1 MIRILDLP
9 QQYEVGIAGIE
20 EQAAVVVLVRR
31 GGASWAEIA
40 DRIADRGSALEVLF
54 DKTRSDGQGALF
66 EIEDDASVL
75 EVALA
80 DLLVWKREG
89 MRLLTVV
96 DDDYPLNLRLV
107 REQPPF
113 LFARGRVLDDV
124 LSVAVVGT
132 RHPSDAGI
140 RHATEI
146 ARGLAERGVTVA
158 SGLAQGIDTA
168 AHTAALA
175 VGGRTVAVIGTGLRR
190 VYPPQNG
197 ALQQRIAEEGLV
209 LSQFWPDAP
218 PTKHSFP
225 MRNAIMSGYCLATVV
240 IEALEKSGARMQA
253 RLALEH
259 GRHVFLMRSL
269 LEHEWARRYASLP
282 NTTVID
288 NAQQVFDALEALRP
302 VAADKLIWA

>member
-1 MIRILDLP
+1 MI
-9 QQYEVGIAGIE
+9 GIE
-20 EQAAVVVLVRR
+20 ERAAVVVLVRR
-31 GGASWAEIA
+31 GGGSWPEIA
-40 DRIADRGSALEVLF
+40 DRIAAKGSALALLHDDLDEA
-54 DKTRSDGQGALF
+54 GQGALF
-66 EIEDDASVL
+66 EVHDSAAELSDAIEDVRTW
-75 EVALA
+75 ET
-80 DLLVWKREG
+80 EG
-89 MRLLTVV
+89 MRLLTVL
-96 DDDYPLNLRLV
+96 DPDYPLNLRLV

-113 LFARGRVLDDV
+113 LFARGNVIDDE

-132 RHPSDAGI
+132 RQPSDRGV
-140 RHATEI
+140 RYATDI

-168 AHTAALA
+168 AHKAALG

-190 VYPPQNG
+190 YYPAPN
-197 ALQQRIAEEGLV
+197 AWLQRRISDDGLV

-218 PTKHSFP
+218 PTKQSFP
-225 MRNAIMSGYCLATVV
+225 MRNAVMSGYCLATVV

-269 LEHEWARRYASLP
+269 LEHEWARNYSGRP

-288 NAQQVFDALEALRP
+288 DAQQVFDELDRLRP
-302 VAADKLIWA
+302 VVVDELTWA

>member
-1 MIRILDLP
+1 MIG
-9 QQYEVGIAGIE
+9 VE
-20 EQAAVVVLVRR
+20 EQAAVVALVRR
-31 GGASWAEIA
+31 GGAPWPEIA
-40 DRIADRGSALEVLF
+40 EQIATKGSALALLKEGLGKV
-54 DKTRSDGQGALF
+54 RQEALF
-66 EIEDDASVL
+66 EVQNDSAELDAAISDVR
-75 EVALA
+75 A
-80 DLLVWKREG
+80 WQSEG
-89 MRLLTVV
+89 MRLLTVL
-96 DDDYPLNLRLV
+96 DQDYPLNLRLV
-107 REQPPF
+107 HQQPPF
-113 LFARGRVLDDV
+113 LFARGAVTDDE

-132 RHPSDAGI
+132 RHPSDRGVYY
-140 RHATEI
+140 ATEI

-190 VYPPQNG
+190 SYPAQNAG
-197 ALQQRIAEEGLV
+197 LQRQIANEGLV

-240 IEALEKSGARMQA
+240 IEALERSGARMQA

-269 LEHEWARRYASLP
+269 LEHEWARNYASRP

-288 NAQQVFDALEALRP
+288 NAQQVFDELESLRP
-302 VAADKLIWA
+302 VVTDELTWA